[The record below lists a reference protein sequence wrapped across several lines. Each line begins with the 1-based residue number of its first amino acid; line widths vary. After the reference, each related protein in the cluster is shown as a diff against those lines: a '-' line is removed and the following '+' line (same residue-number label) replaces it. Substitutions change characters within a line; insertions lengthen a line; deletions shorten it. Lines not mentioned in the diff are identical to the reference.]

1 MVKRVAVNSETEEI
15 KQAIN
20 DKIFY
25 LTPPMKNFKIPH
37 VFIFLSAIILFSSI
51 LTYIIPSGQFDRTTR
66 VVDNV
71 VQIMVVPG
79 SFKELPKHFSVKG
92 VILGDEVIGKSTPK
106 SLLGLFTS
114 IPKGLNSAAGL
125 IFFVFIIG
133 AVLTLI
139 QQTGTIN
146 VFINMLLHKFGNSPM
161 LLSFILFIFIASAG
175 TFMGMG
181 AEFIPLIPIFLMI
194 SKRLG
199 YDRLFGL
206 GLLTIG
212 TTVGWSTAITNPFTV
227 QIAQRIA
234 ELPIGSG
241 MGLRVIFFV
250 VCVILGFSFLVIYGN
265 KVKKDRSRSV
275 MPDDTFVIEGVTSI
289 DEVNKPTGKHIG
301 IAISAFILFAMIL
314 FAVQTMGWGL
324 IEMTGGF
331 FAVGV
336 CTILISGMSGDEAMK
351 SFIKGLEMMLV
362 PALIVG
368 FARGIQVVLEEGMII
383 DTILYSTSMMLEGKH
398 PVLSAQGMFVFQT
411 MLNFF
416 IPSASGQAMVSM
428 PLMVPL
434 SDLLGI
440 SRQTA
445 VLIFIS
451 GDGFSNMVVP
461 TSGVLMA
468 SLAIAGVP
476 FEKWI
481 RFVWPLFLIL
491 SVVAGLFIAA
501 ALYLNY

>member
-1 MVKRVAVNSETEEI
+1 VKN
-15 KQAIN
+15 
-20 DKIFY
+20 
-25 LTPPMKNFKIPH
+25 LKIPH

-51 LTYIIPSGQFDRTTR
+51 MTYIVPSGKFERTTR
-66 VVDNV
+66 TVDNV
-71 VQIMVVPG
+71 ERTLVVPG
-79 SFKELPKHFSVKG
+79 SYKEIPKHFSLQG
-92 VILGDEVIGKSTPK
+92 VILGDDVPGKSTPIG
-106 SLLGLFTS
+106 LLGLFTS
-114 IPKGLNSAAGL
+114 IPKGLNSAGAL

-133 AVLTLI
+133 AVLALI
-139 QQTGTIN
+139 QHTGTIS
-146 VFINMLLHKFGNSPM
+146 VFINLLLHKFGNSPI
-161 LLSFILFIFIASAG
+161 LLSFILFIFIASAS

-206 GLLTIG
+206 GVLTIA
-212 TTVGWSTAITNPFTV
+212 TAVGWSTAITNPFTV

-241 MGLRVIFFV
+241 MGLRIIFFAV
-250 VCVILGFSFLVIYGN
+250 AVFIGFGFLVWYG
-265 KVKKDRSRSV
+265 KSVKKDRSRSV
-275 MPDDTFVIEGVTSI
+275 MPDDDFIIEGNNIVTGDHKLSR
-289 DEVNKPTGKHIG
+289 KHIG
-301 IAISAFILFAMIL
+301 IAVSGLVLFAMIL
-314 FAVQTMGWGL
+314 YAVQTMGWGL

-368 FARGIQVVLEEGMII
+368 FARGIQVVMEEGMII
-383 DTILYSTSMMLEGKH
+383 DTILFQASNMLEGKH
-398 PVLSAQGMFVFQT
+398 PMVSAQGMYAFQT

-451 GDGFSNMVVP
+451 GDGFSNMIIP
-461 TSGVLMA
+461 TNGVLMA
-468 SLAIAGVP
+468 SLAIGGVP
-476 FEKWI
+476 FDKWV

-491 SVVAGLFIAA
+491 TVMAGLFIAG
-501 ALYLNY
+501 ALYFNY

>member
-1 MVKRVAVNSETEEI
+1 MR
-15 KQAIN
+15 
-20 DKIFY
+20 
-25 LTPPMKNFKIPH
+25 NFKIPH
-37 VFIFLSAIILFSSI
+37 VFIFLSAIILFSTI
-51 LTYIIPSGQFDRTTR
+51 LTYIIPSGKFERTTGM
-66 VVDNV
+66 VDNV
-71 VQIMVVPG
+71 EQTLVLPG
-79 SFKELPKHFSVKG
+79 SYKEVPKHFSFQG
-92 VILGDEVIGKSTPK
+92 VILGEEVPGKSTPI
-106 SLLGLFTS
+106 SMLGLFSS
-114 IPKGLNSAAGL
+114 IPKGLNSAAAL

-133 AVLTLI
+133 AVLALI
-139 QQTGTIN
+139 QHTGTIN
-146 VFINMLLHKFGNSPM
+146 VFINMLLHKFGDSPM
-161 LLSFILFIFIASAG
+161 LLSFILFVFIASAG

-206 GLLTIG
+206 GLLTIATG
-212 TTVGWSTAITNPFTV
+212 VGWTTAITNPFTV

-241 MGLRVIFFV
+241 IGLRVIFFV
-250 VCVILGFSFLVIYGN
+250 VSVILGFSFLVIYGK

-275 MPDDTFVIEGVTSI
+275 MPDDPFVIEGDTSI
-289 DEVNKPTGKHIG
+289 NGGVKPTRKHIG
-301 IAISAFILFAMIL
+301 IAITAFVLFAMIL

-331 FAVGV
+331 FAVGI

-368 FARGIQVVLEEGMII
+368 FARGIQVVMEEGMII
-383 DTILYSTSMMLEGKH
+383 DTILYKTSSMLEGKH
-398 PVLSAQGMFVFQT
+398 PVVSAQGMYAFQT

-476 FEKWI
+476 FDKWI
-481 RFVWPLFLIL
+481 RFIWPLFLVL
-491 SVVAGLFIAA
+491 TLVAGLFIAA

>member
-1 MVKRVAVNSETEEI
+1 
-15 KQAIN
+15 
-20 DKIFY
+20 
-25 LTPPMKNFKIPH
+25 MKNLKIPH

-51 LTYIIPSGQFDRTTR
+51 MTYFIPSGQFERTTR

-71 VQIMVVPG
+71 EQTLVLPG
-79 SFKELPKHFSVKG
+79 SYQQIPKRFSVQG
-92 VILGDEVIGKSTPK
+92 VILGDEVPGKSTPI
-106 SLLGLFTS
+106 SLLGLFSS
-114 IPKGLNSAAGL
+114 IPKGLNSAAPL

-133 AVLTLI
+133 AVLALI

-146 VFINMLLHKFGNSPM
+146 VFINLLLHKFGNSPI
-161 LLSFILFIFIASAG
+161 LLSFILFIFIASAS

-181 AEFIPLIPIFLMI
+181 AEFIPLIPIFLLI

-206 GLLTIG
+206 GVLTIATG
-212 TTVGWSTAITNPFTV
+212 VGWSTAITNPFTV

-241 MGLRVIFFV
+241 MGLRIIFFIIAV
-250 VCVILGFSFLVIYGN
+250 MLGFGFLVWYG
-265 KVKKDRSRSV
+265 KRVKKDRLRSA
-275 MPDDTFVIEGVTSI
+275 MPDDPFILEGNGIVIG
-289 DEVNKPTGKHIG
+289 DHKPTAKHFG
-301 IAISAFILFAMIL
+301 IAVSGLVLFAMIL

-351 SFIKGLEMMLV
+351 GFIKGLEVMLV

-368 FARGIQVVLEEGMII
+368 FARGIQVVMVEGMII
-383 DTILYSTSMMLEGKH
+383 DTILFQASDMLEGRH
-398 PVLSAQGMFVFQT
+398 PIVSAQGMYAFQT

-451 GDGFSNMVVP
+451 GDGFSNMIIP
-461 TSGVLMA
+461 TNGVLMA

-476 FEKWI
+476 FDKWVK
-481 RFVWPLFLIL
+481 FVWPLFLIL
-491 SVVAGLFIAA
+491 SVVAGLFIAG

>member
-1 MVKRVAVNSETEEI
+1 
-15 KQAIN
+15 
-20 DKIFY
+20 
-25 LTPPMKNFKIPH
+25 MKNFKIPH
-37 VFIFLSAIILFSSI
+37 VFIFLSSIILFSTL
-51 LTYIIPSGQFDRTTR
+51 LTYIIPSGKYERTTR
-66 VVDNV
+66 IVNNV
-71 VQIMVVPG
+71 EQTLVVPG
-79 SFKELPKHFSVKG
+79 SYKEIPKHFSFQG
-92 VILGDEVIGKSTPK
+92 VILGDEVPGKSTPI
-106 SLLGLFTS
+106 SMLGLFSS
-114 IPKGLNSAAGL
+114 IPKGLNSAAAL

-133 AVLTLI
+133 AVLALI
-139 QQTGTIN
+139 QHTGTIN
-146 VFINMLLHKFGNSPM
+146 VFINMLLHKFGDSPM
-161 LLSFILFIFIASAG
+161 LLSLILFIFIASAG

-206 GLLTIG
+206 GLLTIATG
-212 TTVGWSTAITNPFTV
+212 VGWTTAITNPFTV

-250 VCVILGFSFLVIYGN
+250 VSVILGFSFLVVYGR

-275 MPDDTFVIEGVTSI
+275 MPDDAFVIEGDTSI
-289 DEVNKPTGKHIG
+289 DGSVKPTGKHIG
-301 IAISAFILFAMIL
+301 IAITAFVLFAMIL

-331 FAVGV
+331 FAVGI

-368 FARGIQVVLEEGMII
+368 FARGIQVVMEEGMII
-383 DTILYSTSMMLEGKH
+383 DTILHRTSMMLDGKH
-398 PVLSAQGMFVFQT
+398 PVVSAQGMYAFQT

-476 FEKWI
+476 FDKWI

-491 SVVAGLFIAA
+491 TLVAGLLIVG

>member
-1 MVKRVAVNSETEEI
+1 
-15 KQAIN
+15 
-20 DKIFY
+20 
-25 LTPPMKNFKIPH
+25 MKNLKIPH

-51 LTYIIPSGQFDRTTR
+51 MTYIIPSGQFERTTR
-66 VVDNV
+66 IVDNV
-71 VQIMVVPG
+71 EQTLVVPG
-79 SFKELPKHFSVKG
+79 SYKEIPKHFSFQE
-92 VILGDEVIGKSTPK
+92 VILGEEVPGKSTPI
-106 SLLGLFTS
+106 SLLGLFSS
-114 IPKGLNSAAGL
+114 IPKGLNSAAPL

-133 AVLTLI
+133 AVLALI

-146 VFINMLLHKFGNSPM
+146 VFINLLLHKFGNSPI
-161 LLSFILFIFIASAG
+161 LLSFLLFIFFASAS
-175 TFMGMG
+175 TFMGMR
-181 AEFIPLIPIFLMI
+181 EELIPLIPIFLLI

-206 GLLTIG
+206 GVLIIAMD
-212 TTVGWSTAITNPFTV
+212 VGWSSAITNPFTV

-241 MGLRVIFFV
+241 IGLRIVFFV
-250 VCVILGFSFLVIYGN
+250 VNVIIGFGFLAWYGAR
-265 KVKKDRSRSV
+265 VKKNRLRSA
-275 MPDDTFVIEGVTSI
+275 MPDDPFILEGNGIVFG
-289 DEVNKPTGKHIG
+289 DHKPTTKHMG
-301 IAISAFILFAMIL
+301 IAVSGIVLFAMIL
-314 FAVQTMGWGL
+314 YAVQTMGWGL

-351 SFIKGLEMMLV
+351 GFIKGLEVMLV

-368 FARGIQVVLEEGMII
+368 FARGIQVVMEEGMII
-383 DTILYSTSMMLEGKH
+383 DTILFQVSSMLEGRH
-398 PVLSAQGMFVFQT
+398 PIVSAQGMYAFQ
-411 MLNFF
+411 MLLNFF

-451 GDGFSNMVVP
+451 GDGFSNMIIP
-461 TSGVLMA
+461 TNGALMA

-476 FEKWI
+476 FEKWVKFI
-481 RFVWPLFLIL
+481 WPLFLIL
-491 SVVAGLFIAA
+491 TVVAGLFIAG

>member
-1 MVKRVAVNSETEEI
+1 
-15 KQAIN
+15 
-20 DKIFY
+20 
-25 LTPPMKNFKIPH
+25 MKNLKIPH
-37 VFIFLSAIILFSSI
+37 VFIFLSAIILFSSV
-51 LTYIIPSGQFDRTTR
+51 LTYIIPSGKYERTVR
-66 VVDNV
+66 VMNNV
-71 VQIMVVPG
+71 EQILVVPG
-79 SFKELPKHFSVKG
+79 SYKEIPKHFSFKG
-92 VILGDEVIGKSTPK
+92 VILGDEVPGKSTPV
-106 SLLGLFTS
+106 SLLGLFSS
-114 IPKGLNSAAGL
+114 IPKGLNSAAAL

-133 AVLTLI
+133 AVLALI
-139 QQTGTIN
+139 QHTGTIN
-146 VFINMLLHKFGNSPM
+146 VFINMMLHKYGKSPM
-161 LLSFILFIFIASAG
+161 LLSFILFVFIAAAG

-194 SKRLG
+194 SKRMG

-206 GLLTIG
+206 GVLTIATG
-212 TTVGWSTAITNPFTV
+212 VGWSTAITNPFTV

-241 MGLRVIFFV
+241 MGLRVIFFL
-250 VCVILGFSFLVIYGN
+250 VCALLGFAFLVIYGK

-275 MPDDTFVIEGVTSI
+275 MPDDPFVIEGDTSI
-289 DEVNKPTGKHIG
+289 DENDKPTGKHIG
-301 IAISAFILFAMIL
+301 IAVSAIVLFAMIL

-368 FARGIQVVLEEGMII
+368 FARGIQVVMEEGMII
-383 DTILYSTSMMLEGKH
+383 DTILYQASATLEGKH
-398 PVLSAQGMFVFQT
+398 PIISAQGMYAFQT

-451 GDGFSNMVVP
+451 GDGFSNLVIP
-461 TSGVLMA
+461 TNGVLMA

-476 FEKWI
+476 FGKWFSFI
-481 RFVWPLFLIL
+481 WPLFLML
-491 SVVAGLFIAA
+491 TLVAGLFIVA

>member
-1 MVKRVAVNSETEEI
+1 
-15 KQAIN
+15 
-20 DKIFY
+20 
-25 LTPPMKNFKIPH
+25 MKNLKIPH

-51 LTYIIPSGQFDRTTR
+51 LTYIVPSGKYERTTR
-66 VVDNV
+66 MVNNV
-71 VQIMVVPG
+71 EQTLVVPG
-79 SFKELPKHFSVKG
+79 SYKEIPKHFSVQG
-92 VILGDEVIGKSTPK
+92 VILGDEVPGKSTPI
-106 SLLGLFTS
+106 SMLGLFTS
-114 IPKGLNSAAGL
+114 IPKGLNSAAAL

-133 AVLTLI
+133 AVLALI
-139 QQTGTIN
+139 QHTGTIN
-146 VFINMLLHKFGNSPM
+146 VFINMLLHKFSDSPM
-161 LLSFILFIFIASAG
+161 LLSLILFVFIASAG

-206 GLLTIG
+206 GLLTIASF
-212 TTVGWSTAITNPFTV
+212 VGWTTAITNPFTV

-241 MGLRVIFFV
+241 MGLRVIFFIV
-250 VCVILGFSFLVIYGN
+250 SVILGFSFLVIYGK

-275 MPDDTFVIEGVTSI
+275 MPEDPFIIEGDTSI
-289 DEVNKPTGKHIG
+289 DEGAKPTGKHTG
-301 IAISAFILFAMIL
+301 IAISAFVLFAMIL

-331 FAVGV
+331 FAVGI

-351 SFIKGLEMMLV
+351 SFIKGLEVMLV

-368 FARGIQVVLEEGMII
+368 FARGIQVVMEEGMII
-383 DTILYSTSMMLEGKH
+383 DTILHRTSLMLEGNH
-398 PVLSAQGMFVFQT
+398 PVLSAQGMYAFQT
-411 MLNFF
+411 VLNFF

-451 GDGFSNMVVP
+451 GDGFSNLVVP
-461 TSGVLMA
+461 TAGVLMA

-476 FEKWI
+476 YDKWI
-481 RFVWPLFLIL
+481 RFIWPLFLML
-491 SVVAGLFIAA
+491 TVLAGLFIAA
-501 ALYLNY
+501 ALYMNY

>member
-1 MVKRVAVNSETEEI
+1 
-15 KQAIN
+15 
-20 DKIFY
+20 
-25 LTPPMKNFKIPH
+25 MKNLKIPH

-51 LTYIIPSGQFDRTTR
+51 MTYFIPSGQFERTTR

-71 VQIMVVPG
+71 EQTLVLPG
-79 SFKELPKHFSVKG
+79 SYQQIPKHFSVQG
-92 VILGDEVIGKSTPK
+92 VILGDEVPGKSTPI
-106 SLLGLFTS
+106 SLLGLFSS
-114 IPKGLNSAAGL
+114 IPKGLNSAAPL
-125 IFFVFIIG
+125 IFFVFIN
-133 AVLTLI
+133 L
-139 QQTGTIN
+139 
-146 VFINMLLHKFGNSPM
+146 LLHKFGNSPI
-161 LLSFILFIFIASAG
+161 LLSFILFIFIASAS

-181 AEFIPLIPIFLMI
+181 AEFIPLIPIFLLI

-206 GLLTIG
+206 GVLTIATG
-212 TTVGWSTAITNPFTV
+212 VGWSTAITNPFTV

-241 MGLRVIFFV
+241 MGLRIIFFIIAV
-250 VCVILGFSFLVIYGN
+250 MLGFGFLVWYG
-265 KVKKDRSRSV
+265 KRVKKDRLRSA
-275 MPDDTFVIEGVTSI
+275 MPDDPFILEGNGIVIG
-289 DEVNKPTGKHIG
+289 DHKPTAKHFG
-301 IAISAFILFAMIL
+301 IAVSGLVLFAMIL

-351 SFIKGLEMMLV
+351 GFIKGLEVMLV

-368 FARGIQVVLEEGMII
+368 FARGIQVVMVEGMII
-383 DTILYSTSMMLEGKH
+383 DTILFQASDMLEGRH
-398 PVLSAQGMFVFQT
+398 PIVSAQGMYAFQT

-451 GDGFSNMVVP
+451 GDGFSNMIIP
-461 TSGVLMA
+461 TNGVLMA

-476 FEKWI
+476 FDKWVK
-481 RFVWPLFLIL
+481 FVWPLFLIL
-491 SVVAGLFIAA
+491 SVVAGLFIAG
-501 ALYLNY
+501 ALYLKY

>member
-1 MVKRVAVNSETEEI
+1 
-15 KQAIN
+15 
-20 DKIFY
+20 
-25 LTPPMKNFKIPH
+25 MKNFKIPH
-37 VFIFLSAIILFSSI
+37 VFIFLSAIILFSTL
-51 LTYIIPSGQFDRTTR
+51 LTYIIPSGQFERTTQM
-66 VVDNV
+66 VDHV
-71 VQIMVVPG
+71 EQTLVVPG
-79 SFKELPKHFSVKG
+79 SYKEVPKHFSFQG
-92 VILGDEVIGKSTPK
+92 VILGDEVPGKSTPI
-106 SLLGLFTS
+106 SMLGLFSS
-114 IPKGLNSAAGL
+114 IPKGLNSASAL

-133 AVLTLI
+133 AVLALI
-139 QQTGTIN
+139 QHTGTIN
-146 VFINMLLHKFGNSPM
+146 VFINMLLHKFGESPM
-161 LLSFILFIFIASAG
+161 LLSFILFVFIASAG

-206 GLLTIG
+206 GLLTIA

-241 MGLRVIFFV
+241 IGLRVIFFV
-250 VCVILGFSFLVIYGN
+250 LSVILGFSFLVVYGR

-275 MPDDTFVIEGVTSI
+275 MPDDAFVIEGDTSI
-289 DEVNKPTGKHIG
+289 DGSVKPTGKHIG
-301 IAISAFILFAMIL
+301 IAITAFVLFAMIL

-331 FAVGV
+331 FAVGI

-351 SFIKGLEMMLV
+351 SFIRGLEMMLV

-368 FARGIQVVLEEGMII
+368 FARGIQVVMEEGMII
-383 DTILYSTSMMLEGKH
+383 DTILHKTSSMLEGKH
-398 PVLSAQGMFVFQT
+398 PIVSAQGMYAFQT

-476 FEKWI
+476 FDKWI
-481 RFVWPLFLIL
+481 RFVWPLFLMLTI
-491 SVVAGLFIAA
+491 VAGLFIVA
-501 ALYLNY
+501 ALYFNY

>member
-1 MVKRVAVNSETEEI
+1 
-15 KQAIN
+15 
-20 DKIFY
+20 
-25 LTPPMKNFKIPH
+25 MKNLKIPH

-51 LTYIIPSGQFDRTTR
+51 LTYIIPSGQFERTTR
-66 VVDNV
+66 VMGNV
-71 VQIMVVPG
+71 EQTLVAPG
-79 SFKELPKHFSVKG
+79 SYKEVPKHFSIQG
-92 VILGDEVIGKSTPK
+92 VILGDEVPGKSTPI
-106 SLLGLFTS
+106 SLLGLFSS
-114 IPKGLNSAAGL
+114 IPKGLNSAAAL

-133 AVLTLI
+133 AVLALI
-139 QQTGTIN
+139 QHTGTIN
-146 VFINMLLHKFGNSPM
+146 VFINMLLHKFGDTPM
-161 LLSFILFIFIASAG
+161 LLSLILFVFIASAG

-206 GLLTIG
+206 VLLTIA

-241 MGLRVIFFV
+241 INLRVIFFV
-250 VCVILGFSFLVIYGN
+250 VCVILGFSFLVIYGK
-265 KVKKDRSRSV
+265 KVKTDRSRSL
-275 MPDDTFVIEGVTSI
+275 MPDDSFVIEGEPNI
-289 DEVNKPTGKHIG
+289 EKGDKPTGKHIG
-301 IAISAFILFAMIL
+301 IAISALVLFALIL
-314 FAVQTMGWGL
+314 FAVQTIGWGL

-331 FAVGV
+331 FAVGI

-368 FARGIQVVLEEGMII
+368 FARGIQVVMEEGMII
-383 DTILYSTSMMLEGKH
+383 DTILHRTSMMLEGKH
-398 PVLSAQGMFVFQT
+398 TLVSAQGMYAFQT

-451 GDGFSNMVVP
+451 GEGFSNMVVP
-461 TSGVLMA
+461 TNGVLMA

-481 RFVWPLFLIL
+481 RFIWPLFLIL
-491 SVVAGLFIAA
+491 TLVAGLFITA
-501 ALYLNY
+501 ALFLNY